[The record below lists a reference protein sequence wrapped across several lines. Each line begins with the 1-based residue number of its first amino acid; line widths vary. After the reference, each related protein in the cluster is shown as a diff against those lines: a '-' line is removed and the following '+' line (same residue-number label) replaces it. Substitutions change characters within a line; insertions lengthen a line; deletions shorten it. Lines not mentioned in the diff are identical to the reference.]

1 MPAKTASASSAIK
14 ELTMTPYVET
24 REQLLRRA
32 AAGENVTKDI
42 YALDAAQ
49 VTADKEQ
56 ALAAQVARAAA
67 NIASEEAQKQLQKA
81 HDDAVIVFKDLQAKA
96 GDAAAHV
103 ESLFAQTR
111 AALDAWQQAQGAAQ
125 AQSMT
130 VHHFAQQGAKRV
142 MMPVAF
148 SGADYSVH
156 LLRHAGTQ
164 FHQQILY
171 TGLLPRIV

>member
-1 MPAKTASASSAIK
+1 MNTYA
-14 ELTMTPYVET
+14 ET

-32 AAGENVTKDI
+32 AQGEDVTKAIDK
-42 YALDAAQ
+42 LDADQEA
-49 VTADKEQ
+49 THKASKLSSEI
-56 ALAAQVARAAA
+56 AGARALI
-67 NIASEEAQKQLQKA
+67 NREEAQKQLQQA

-111 AALDAWQQAQGAAQ
+111 AALDAWQQAQQAAQ
-125 AQSMT
+125 DQAST
-130 VHHFAQQGAKRV
+130 VNHLAQQGAKRA

-156 LLRHAGTQ
+156 LLRHAGKE
-164 FHQQILY
+164 FHQQIMY

>member
-1 MPAKTASASSAIK
+1 MNAYA
-14 ELTMTPYVET
+14 ET

-32 AAGENVTKDI
+32 AAGENVTKEI

-49 VTADKEQ
+49 VAADKEK
-56 ALAAQVARAAA
+56 ALADQVARTGAHMAR
-67 NIASEEAQKQLQKA
+67 EEAQKQLQQA
-81 HDDAVIVFKDLQAKA
+81 HDDAVVVFKDLQAKA

-111 AALDAWQQAQGAAQ
+111 AALDAWQQAQQAAQ
-125 AQSMT
+125 AQALT
-130 VHHFAQQGAKRV
+130 VNHLTQQGAKRV

-156 LLRHAGTQ
+156 LLRHAGKE